1 MVRAAQQDQVPERGR
16 STVGPVPNV
25 MRVAPAGWAIASG
38 EPAAAISN
46 GDGAAHRRR
55 HDLRPATD
63 VERLRPCIRDHAG
76 YGCVARPSSCG
87 LSVIAPDVLELA
99 PPADSAL
106 ERVEVERHHDMRTL
120 AISTLEEAPGLLRVA
135 YQAT

>member
-1 MVRAAQQDQVPERGR
+1 M
-16 STVGPVPNV
+16 
-25 MRVAPAGWAIASG
+25 AIASG

-46 GDGAAHRRR
+46 GDGAADRRR
-55 HDLRPATD
+55 HGFRPATD

-87 LSVIAPDVLELA
+87 LWRDRADVLELA

-120 AISTLEEAPGLLRVA
+120 AISALDEALDLLRLA
-135 YQAT
+135 YEAT